1 MLHRLRGKDER
12 ERQLRQLTRSCKRLM
27 QTQDRQVKGITD
39 IVFTV
44 GGKETNE
51 FKSKNEACRARGESY
66 FVRVKNDIGS
76 KEKMVVIWIKVT
88 SQKDEFLTD
97 LKLSST
103 QPNHQ
108 HFFFGDKEGY
118 KLVVHPEMRGM
129 SASDPSLCLWFKK
142 ETTKSRYIAD
152 IRVTYTNDDQIDL
165 SRKNY
170 EKLPQCLSNFSLG
183 YANIW
188 VLTASSST
196 VRLTDCDHIEK
207 ELKDYEDMLSKNPE
221 DEILAEMVDKAKWRL
236 REAQLAEEDHAK
248 DIPGDDMT
256 YTKEFLAMRSRELR
270 KMRSIFRKS
279 IDHDRD
285 GRISIED
292 FCMFIREPLS
302 MSPFIRQIFTFSA
315 PANGKLAT
323 YPIGND
329 APVIDAGST
338 LKAVAVFC
346 MLGSSELMKFLFAWY
361 DTKGW
366 GVIENKQFLDLLG
379 LFHPRHRDDVVVR
392 ALKDIQLSADEKMSY
407 SRFESDCKKF
417 PHLL

>member
-1 MLHRLRGKDER
+1 ME
-12 ERQLRQLTRSCKRLM
+12 
-27 QTQDRQVKGITD
+27 V
-39 IVFTV
+39 
-44 GGKETNE
+44 
-51 FKSKNEACRARGESY
+51 A
-66 FVRVKNDIGS
+66 
-76 KEKMVVIWIKVT
+76 
-88 SQKDEFLTD
+88 
-97 LKLSST
+97 
-103 QPNHQ
+103 
-108 HFFFGDKEGY
+108 
-118 KLVVHPEMRGM
+118 
-129 SASDPSLCLWFKK
+129 DPSLCMWFKM
-142 ETTKSRYIAD
+142 ESNTKSARFIVDIQVSYTKAD
-152 IRVTYTNDDQIDL
+152 QVDL

-170 EKLPQCLSNFSLG
+170 EKLPQCLSSFGLG
-183 YANIW
+183 YANIYILW
-188 VLTASSST
+188 KSST
-196 VRLTDCDHIEK
+196 VVRLTDSDHIEK
-207 ELKDYEDMLSKNPE
+207 ELNDYSAMLSKNP
-221 DEILAEMVDKAKWRL
+221 DDKILAQMVDKAKWRL

-338 LKAVAVFC
+338 LKAIAVFC
-346 MLGSSELMKFLFAWY
+346 MLGSPELMKFLFAWY

-379 LFHPRHRDDVVVR
+379 LFHPRHRDDVLVR
-392 ALKDIQLSADEKMSY
+392 ALKDIQLSADGKMSY

-417 PHLL
+417 PHFL